1 MNLKSTYKQLSPI
14 FYSNHKAIGLKN
26 PKLISKNQKLLDTIG
41 IDLNDE
47 ELILLLNGKSAHT
60 IDSFAMAYSG
70 HQFGFFVDNLGDGR
84 ALNLGK
90 KNGFNLQTKGSGV
103 TKYSRN
109 GDGRAI
115 LRSSIREY
123 ILSEAMYGLGIP
135 TSRAV
140 ALIYSDST
148 VYREGN
154 EQCAIVLRAS
164 SSWIRFGTF
173 EFAYTQKDPKL
184 LKELADY
191 VIDESYPHLKEK
203 AHKYDE
209 MVFEI
214 TDKTIDMI
222 VKWQSF
228 GFMHGVMN
236 TDNMSIEGLTID
248 YGPYAFMEEFQK
260 DFICNHSDRNGRYS
274 FSNQAFIAR
283 WNLLVLAEV
292 LKPIINHELC
302 ENYINQFIGKFRIKY
317 YQSMCEKIGISY
329 HEDDAKFLLDMFSML
344 EECNMDYT
352 VFFYYL
358 SHDNI
363 NGIRVMS
370 SDINTFNIWFNKYL
384 RRIKKENISKEKRL
398 KKMQTI
404 NPKYVFKNYM
414 LQDAID
420 AARNG
425 DYTLVNDFLEIAHNP
440 YAEHKAYEKYALPTP
455 KELGGYI
462 CSCSS

>member
-47 ELILLLNGKSAHT
+47 ELILLLNGKSADT

-109 GDGRAI
+109 GDGRA
-115 LRSSIREY
+115 
-123 ILSEAMYGLGIP
+123 
-135 TSRAV
+135 
-140 ALIYSDST
+140 
-148 VYREGN
+148 
-154 EQCAIVLRAS
+154 VLRAS

-173 EFAYTQKDPKL
+173 EFSHTQKDPKL

-191 VIDESYPHLKEK
+191 VIDESYPHIKEK

-260 DFICNHSDRNGRYS
+260 DFICNHSDRDGRYS

-329 HEDDAKFLLDMFSML
+329 QEDDAKFLLDMFSML
-344 EECNMDYT
+344 EECEMDYT

-455 KELGGYI
+455 KELGGFI